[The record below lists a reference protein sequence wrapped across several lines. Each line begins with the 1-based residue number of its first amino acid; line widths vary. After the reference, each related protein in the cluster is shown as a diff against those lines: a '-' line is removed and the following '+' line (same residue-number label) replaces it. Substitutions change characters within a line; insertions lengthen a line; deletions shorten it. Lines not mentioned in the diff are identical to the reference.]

1 MKFISPLSIGIA
13 AWGPR
18 TSLHISGSE
27 PDPLST
33 ERADGA
39 ADAESAVGAHGATG
53 SSWPQADQPR
63 GNHLLAILSE
73 PDRALLRPAVESVPL
88 KVRQV
93 LYSAGER
100 IAHVHFV
107 DSGLISIVGTNQ
119 GDRRIE
125 VGMVG
130 FEGLAG
136 IDVVLGTDRASSEA
150 LVQSAG
156 SAWRITSATL
166 RELMAESRSLS
177 DTLLRFAHVF
187 MIQANQTAIA
197 AGCGKI
203 EERLARGLLMW
214 HDRIRDDELF
224 VTHEFLALLLGVR
237 RQGVTVA
244 LHELE
249 GKRLIKST
257 RNMVRILDRAGL
269 QREANGFYGIAEE
282 AYVRA
287 LGPAS
292 GRSEVDT
299 TRSLPLRD

>member
-1 MKFISPLSIGIA
+1 MRPISPLS
-13 AWGPR
+13 PR
-18 TSLHISGSE
+18 ISGPDS
-27 PDPLST
+27 DPLSPG
-33 ERADGA
+33 RGDGA
-39 ADAESAVGAHGATG
+39 AATESAVGPHSATG
-53 SSWPQADQPR
+53 SSWHLTNQR
-63 GNHLLAILSE
+63 RNHLLSVLPES
-73 PDRALLRPAVESVPL
+73 DRTLLGPVVEAVPL

-93 LYSAGER
+93 LHRTGEP
-100 IAHVHFV
+100 ISHVYFV
-107 DSGLISIVGTNQ
+107 ESGLISIVGSNT
-119 GDRRIE
+119 GGRRIE

-130 FEGLAG
+130 FEGMAG
-136 IDVVLGTDRASSEA
+136 VDVVLRSDRSSSEA

-156 SAWRITSATL
+156 SAWRIASPTL

-187 MIQANQTAIA
+187 MIQSNQTAIA

-269 QREANGFYGIAEE
+269 QREANGFYGIPEE
-282 AYVRA
+282 AYARA
-287 LGPAS
+287 LGPAL
-292 GRSEVDT
+292 GASET
-299 TRSLPLRD
+299 LT